1 MNNTICRFSEGTVS
15 LPSGYYERTLNSLN
29 DAKAIRPTITISRDN
44 LGIHNSI
51 EEYIDSQLTI
61 LKASLKDWSQE
72 PYKIVILGENITS
85 GILIN
90 YSFLGPKGGRPYHQQ
105 AIFTLNMEDLLIFSV
120 SKASVLTTEDNQC
133 FTETL
138 KSFKT
143 HS

>member
-15 LPSGYYERTLNSLN
+15 LPSGYCERTLNSLN

-51 EEYIDSQLTI
+51 EDYIDSQFTI
-61 LKASLKDWSQE
+61 LKASMKDWIQE
-72 PYKIVILGENITS
+72 PYNIVVLGENITS

-90 YSFLGPKGGRPYHQQ
+90 YSFLSPKGGRSYQQQ

-120 SKASVLTTEDNQC
+120 SKASVLTAEDNQC
-133 FTETL
+133 FIDTL

>member
-15 LPSGYYERTLNSLN
+15 LPSGYCERTLNLLN

-51 EEYIDSQLTI
+51 EEYIDSQFTI
-61 LKASLKDWSQE
+61 LKASMKDWIQE
-72 PYKIVILGENITS
+72 PYKIVVLGENITS

-90 YSFLGPKGGRPYHQQ
+90 YNFLGPKDGRSYQQQ

-120 SKASVLTTEDNQC
+120 SKTSVLTPEDNQC